1 MAKVQKWLI
10 NIELGI
16 DTRHEIKKQC
26 WTSGLLLT
34 EKEKVK
40 RGDHDGG
47 HPKDGENANHGRH
60 HHRRPGRETSSA
72 PQAFSFFFYLNE
84 FNKEKDITQNSKEIQ
99 MTKEK
104 QFQVG

>member
-1 MAKVQKWLI
+1 MNKQMAKVQKWLI

-60 HHRRPGRETSSA
+60 HHRRPGWET
-72 PQAFSFFFYLNE
+72 P
-84 FNKEKDITQNSKEIQ
+84 
-99 MTKEK
+99 
-104 QFQVG
+104 